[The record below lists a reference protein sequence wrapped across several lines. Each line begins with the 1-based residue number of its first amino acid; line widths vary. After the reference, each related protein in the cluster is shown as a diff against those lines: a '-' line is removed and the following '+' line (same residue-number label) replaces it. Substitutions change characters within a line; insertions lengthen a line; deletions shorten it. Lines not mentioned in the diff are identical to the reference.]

1 MRVLRHMDDSS
12 SRSAQLL
19 QRVADW
25 FSFAT
30 QFLFT
35 GKRQRLVTAVFL
47 LLTAVVI
54 GSLIVGNW
62 ETLQD
67 YEWQIRPLWLLYTML
82 FLLIDMFLGA
92 VVWHSLCTRFIQH
105 AQFRTNIRIWWYANL
120 ARRIPGTVWFI
131 ASRAIM
137 YETVG
142 VAKLPVT
149 LLSGLEMVLI
159 FVSGIV
165 TTLLTLPFWILPDEI
180 TQNGNLIWFLPIIGV
195 LCVIMVHP
203 RILEKIWQLFSR
215 QGPTAQLYWRDTTT
229 WLLLYII
236 VWIFGGLVL
245 FCLINFFQPL
255 STTYL
260 IATIG
265 MWALASSISLAG
277 ALTITGLG
285 LREVS
290 LTLMLTQIVPLPVAL
305 VIVIILRVL
314 WLLGE
319 MITAAIS
326 LKL

>member
-1 MRVLRHMDDSS
+1 MNESPP
-12 SRSAQLL
+12 RSAQWLHA
-19 QRVADW
+19 VAGW
-25 FSFAT
+25 FSRAA
-30 QFLFT
+30 QYLFT
-35 GKRQRLVTAVFL
+35 GKRQRVVTAVFL

-54 GSLIVGNW
+54 GSLIAGNW
-62 ETLQD
+62 ETLRD
-67 YEWQIRPLWLLYTML
+67 YDWQIRPLWLLYAVAFML
-82 FLLIDMFLGA
+82 VDMFLGA
-92 VVWHSLCTRFIQH
+92 VVWHSLCVRFIQH
-105 AQFRTNIRIWWYANL
+105 AHFRTNIKIWWYANL

-142 VAKLPVT
+142 VAKLPVS
-149 LLSGLEMVLI
+149 LLSGLELVLI

-165 TTLLTLPFWILPDEI
+165 TTLLTLSFWILPTEV
-180 TQNGNLIWFLPIIGV
+180 TQSVDLIWFIPIVLI

-203 RILEKIWQLFSR
+203 RILGKIWQLFSR
-215 QGPTAQLYWRDTTT
+215 QGPTARLYWRDTTT
-229 WLLLYII
+229 WLLLYIV
-236 VWIFGGLVL
+236 VWSIGGLAL

-255 STTYL
+255 PATAL

-265 MWALASSISLAG
+265 MWALAGTISLAG

-305 VIVIILRVL
+305 VIVIVSRVM

-319 MITAAIS
+319 LITAGIS